1 MRGDKGVC
9 KIMTDNYLRFQRQTI
24 LPNFGD
30 EAQQKLL
37 NSKVLV
43 IGAGGLGCPC
53 LQYLV
58 SCGIGTIGIVDG
70 DTIDLS
76 NLQRQILFTTNDI
89 GKNKAIVAKEK
100 LSDIHPSTQL
110 DSFPF
115 FINEKNANDLIS
127 KYDVV
132 VDCTDDFKTRYL
144 INDVCAELST
154 PLIFGANY
162 QFEGQIAV
170 FKMDDSTINLRDIFP
185 TPPKQAMRCEE
196 AGALGAV
203 LGILGSIQALE
214 TIKLITNQ
222 KDCLNNEILYINL
235 MKYEFLKIKISKNN
249 TTNTNIEHLSA
260 QAGRTSNIELS
271 VEEFKQKINNPDV
284 QMIDVRNEIEI
295 PKVDFNCLQ
304 IPLPILK
311 EQTHLLNKEKEI
323 VLFCHIG
330 VRSLVALELL
340 QDEFNFQQIS
350 HLKGGIMKYF
360 SLK

>member
-1 MRGDKGVC
+1 MQ
-9 KIMTDNYLRFQRQTI
+9 RFIRQKI

-70 DTIDLS
+70 DIIDIS

-89 GKNKAIVAKEK
+89 GRNKSIKAKEK
-100 LSDIHPSTQL
+100 LTDIHPSTQIE
-110 DSFPF
+110 SFSF
-115 FINEKNANDLIS
+115 FIDEKNANDLIS

-154 PLIFGANY
+154 PLIFGANF
-162 QFEGQIAV
+162 QFEGQIAI
-170 FKMDDSTINLRDIFP
+170 FKMDESMINLRDLFP
-185 TPPKQAMRCEE
+185 TPPKQAMRCED

-203 LGILGSIQALE
+203 LGILGSLQALE
-214 TIKLITNQ
+214 TIKLITEQ
-222 KDCLNNEILYINL
+222 RDGLNNEILYLNL
-235 MKYEFLKIKISKNN
+235 MKYEMLKIKISKKMSDVRYPMSGN
-249 TTNTNIEHLSA
+249 TIIDL
-260 QAGRTSNIELS
+260 G
-271 VEEFKQKINNPDV
+271 VEEFIGKINNPLV
-284 QMIDVRNEIEI
+284 QLIDVRNEIEI
-295 PKVDFNCLQ
+295 PKVDFKCIQ

-311 EQTHLLNKEKEI
+311 ENIHLLNKEKEI

-330 VRSLVALELL
+330 VRSLEALELL
-340 QDEFNFQQIS
+340 QDEFGFQHVS

-360 SLK
+360 SMK

>member
-1 MRGDKGVC
+1 MQ
-9 KIMTDNYLRFQRQTI
+9 RFIRQTI
-24 LPNFGD
+24 LPKFGD

-43 IGAGGLGCPC
+43 LGAGGLGCPC

-70 DTIDLS
+70 DIIDIS

-89 GKNKAIVAKEK
+89 GENKSIIAKEK
-100 LSDIHPSTQL
+100 LKDIHPSTKI

-115 FINEKNANDLIS
+115 YIDEKNAIDLIS
-127 KYDVV
+127 KYNVV

-144 INDVCAELST
+144 INDVCAELSM

-170 FKMDDSTINLRDIFP
+170 FKMDDSTINLRDVFP
-185 TPPKQAMRCEE
+185 TPPKQAIRCEE

-203 LGILGSIQALE
+203 LGILGSLQALE
-214 TIKLITNQ
+214 TIKLITEQ
-222 KDCLNNEILYINL
+222 KDGLNNEMLYLNL
-235 MKYEFLKIKISKNN
+235 MKYETIKIKISKKMPDVRCPMSGN
-249 TTNTNIEHLSA
+249 TIIDLN
-260 QAGRTSNIELS
+260 
-271 VEEFKQKINNPDV
+271 VEEFIGKINNPMV
-284 QMIDVRNEIEI
+284 QLIDVRNEIEI
-295 PKVDFNCLQ
+295 PKVDFECIQ

-311 EQTHLLNKEKEI
+311 ENIHLINKEKEI

-330 VRSLVALELL
+330 VRSLEALELL
-340 QDEFNFQQIS
+340 QDEFDFKHVS

-360 SLK
+360 SMK

>member
-1 MRGDKGVC
+1 MQ
-9 KIMTDNYLRFQRQTI
+9 RFIRQTI
-24 LPNFGD
+24 LPKFGD

-70 DTIDLS
+70 DIIDIS

-89 GKNKAIVAKEK
+89 GKNKSIIAKEK
-100 LSDIHPSTQL
+100 LKDIHPSTKI

-115 FINEKNANDLIS
+115 YIDEKNAIDFIS
-127 KYDVV
+127 KYNVV

-144 INDVCAELST
+144 INDVCAELSM

-170 FKMDDSTINLRDIFP
+170 FKMDDSTINLRDVFP
-185 TPPKQAMRCEE
+185 TPPNQAMRCEE

-203 LGILGSIQALE
+203 LGILGSLQALE
-214 TIKLITNQ
+214 TIKLITEQ
-222 KDCLNNEILYINL
+222 KDGLNNEILYLNL
-235 MKYEFLKIKISKNN
+235 MKYETIKIKISKKMPDVRCPMSGN
-249 TTNTNIEHLSA
+249 TIIDLN
-260 QAGRTSNIELS
+260 
-271 VEEFKQKINNPDV
+271 VEEFIGKINNPMV
-284 QMIDVRNEIEI
+284 QLIDVRNEIEI
-295 PKVDFNCLQ
+295 PKVDFECIQ

-311 EQTHLLNKEKEI
+311 ENIHLINKEKEI

-330 VRSLVALELL
+330 VRSLEALELL
-340 QDEFNFQQIS
+340 QDEFDFKHVS

-360 SLK
+360 SMK